1 MNFPL
6 HSGLFKGHNLHTL
19 TVFTAS
25 HIAARSSHNF
35 EASSLS
41 LPLAQFYCD
50 ALAPGTTVAAA
61 PWEISFHK
69 RLSHLNK
76 TLF

>member
-19 TVFTAS
+19 TVFTAT

-35 EASSLS
+35 EAAS
-41 LPLAQFYCD
+41 LPPAQFYCD
-50 ALAPGTTVAAA
+50 GLAQLSTLAAS
-61 PWEISFHK
+61 PCEISFHK
-69 RLSHLNK
+69 RLSH
-76 TLF
+76 

>member
-19 TVFTAS
+19 TVFTAT

-41 LPLAQFYCD
+41 LPPAQFYCD
-50 ALAPGTTVAAA
+50 ALAQ
-61 PWEISFHK
+61 
-69 RLSHLNK
+69 LSTRRHVRYYFTK
-76 TLF
+76 D